1 MNDSNTALNPWLVSA
16 TLGVSGITGFFI
28 GKLLGNRKLSANKI
42 LRNIRRDFRS
52 EGPITGSW
60 IENFTKPY
68 QRFAFKTDTY
78 QGGISRLEDGHVV
91 NYNFLADAH
100 TGTLLQLEREDEN

>member
-16 TLGVSGITGFFI
+16 TLGVSGVAGFLV
-28 GKLLGNRKLSANKI
+28 GKLLGNRKMSANKI
-42 LRNIRRDFRS
+42 LRNIRSDFRT
-52 EGPITGSW
+52 EGPVTGSW
-60 IENFTKPY
+60 IESFSKPY

-78 QGGISRLEDGHVV
+78 RGGISRIEDGKVV

-100 TGTLLQLEREDEN
+100 TGTLLQLERDDKN